1 MQKSL
6 RKIYFINRPIG
17 APSALRNAD
26 GAFSLLELVAA
37 LAVIS
42 ALTTIATVGLNGK
55 GGIVGQ
61 IKFANIDEAKAL
73 LNSAAADCLQKN
85 RVNKDDKDLIDEEI
99 ISDKR
104 IDSIG
109 FKINKAD
116 KADKCSYFQLIP
128 KDEDDDIRFPI
139 GFSVI
144 DGSLSKFANPTSTDE
159 KSISSCE
166 RWAGVNCKQGE
177 CLKKLAEWKTKIKAE
192 KNKCETSYT
201 NWLSGGTQPP
211 MFTRWNPR
219 ADEGCPAK
227 PTSDCTETSFISDTC
242 TTQGCNRE
250 VWGLDGKFV
259 GFTREDYSRALEEK
273 YGQACTEWVA
283 NKKKAKYTNSP
294 QNLPQKLK
302 ECGEQEF
309 WFYKGID
316 LGSKEEFDKRICSD
330 NLEVAKKTSGKRT
343 VQGCGNQTYYFCE
356 NTIKDSEREYK
367 ECSCKNEK
375 FKKAQENKNG
385 AFKTQETGAEG
396 CGDFWICDKEILGD
410 KDSYD
415 NKCGKKEEPPP
426 KDNVQKPWY
435 CYKSWGKDYPGCQ

>member
-1 MQKSL
+1 M
-6 RKIYFINRPIG
+6 
-17 APSALRNAD
+17 ALESTND
-26 GAFSLLELVAA
+26 GFSLLELVAA

-85 RVNKDDKDLIDEEI
+85 RVNKADKDVINEEI

-109 FKINKAD
+109 FKINKAE

-139 GFSVI
+139 GFSVV

-177 CLKKLAEWKTKIKAE
+177 CLKKLVDWKTKIEIE

-201 NWLSGGTQPP
+201 NWLSVGTQPP
-211 MFTRWNPR
+211 MFTRWNPN
-219 ADEGCPAK
+219 ADSGCPAK

-259 GFTREDYSRALEEK
+259 GFTREDYNRALEEK

-283 NKKKAKYTNSP
+283 SKKKANYTNSP
-294 QNLPQKLK
+294 QNSPQTLK

-309 WFYKGID
+309 WFYKGVD
-316 LGSKEEFDKRICSD
+316 LGSKAEFDKRICSD
-330 NLEVAKKTSGKRT
+330 NLEIAKKTPGKRT
-343 VQGCGNQTYYFCE
+343 VQGCGSQTYYFCE
-356 NTIKDSEREYK
+356 NTIKESEREYK
-367 ECSCKNEK
+367 ECSCKDEK
-375 FKKAQENKNG
+375 FKRAQEGENG
-385 AFKTQETGAEG
+385 AFTTQETGAEG
-396 CGDFWICDKEILGD
+396 CGTFYICNNEILSD
-410 KDSYD
+410 PNDYD
-415 NKCGKKEEPPP
+415 EKCSKPDNTPKPPYCSKNWAKELPQC
-426 KDNVQKPWY
+426 K
-435 CYKSWGKDYPGCQ
+435 